1 MKKIFSIFAVCLF
14 FVSNTWAK
22 EDKNEVFESILS
34 FTGNFEED
42 LAVLPTGRRVA
53 LICVLV
59 IFAPVFFCEEILEI
73 VVDIII
79 DGGEE

>member
-1 MKKIFSIFAVCLF
+1 MIIITALLLAG
-14 FVSNTWAK
+14 WAWVA
-22 EDKNEVFESILS
+22 NMLL
-34 FTGNFEED
+34 GNFEED

-79 DGGEE
+79 DKEEE